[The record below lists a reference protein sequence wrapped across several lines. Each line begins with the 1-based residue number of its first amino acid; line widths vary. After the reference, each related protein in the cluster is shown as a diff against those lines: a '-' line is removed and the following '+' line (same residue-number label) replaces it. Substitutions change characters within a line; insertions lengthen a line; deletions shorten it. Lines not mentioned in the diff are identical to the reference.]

1 MDPLHKLKNLGFG
14 ILTLSCSVILVS
26 GCTNNANVQPP
37 SQQDVQLASNI
48 IGESMSNDGGG
59 LVSSFGDA
67 TSMVGASGLGFSQN
81 ENTNNVPMVAGNTAS
96 DNLRG
101 KEKNFKATYD
111 PTTGVHTVDF
121 DREVYTPN
129 FSKTIKA
136 HLEYIYRD
144 STGSFLRFPNPTKVF
159 SVDFKGSR
167 SGSVQTP
174 VRQSEFS
181 RIDTLFYTGL
191 NRSSASIT
199 INGSHQGHGDF
210 NMTTAQTQISRV
222 YDLSLKLLNVT
233 IEKTS
238 IFNRDLTQGVTGTL
252 SYDLTFHKT
261 QDTTA
266 VDKHLTG
273 TIDMNGDG
281 TALLKFA
288 HFTNRYLINLRT
300 GAVSL
305 HQ

>member
-1 MDPLHKLKNLGFG
+1 MNPLRKLKTFGFG
-14 ILTLSCSVILVS
+14 ILTLSCSIILVS

-67 TSMVGASGLGFSQN
+67 TSMVSSTGLSYSQYGN
-81 ENTNNVPMVAGNTAS
+81 LNNVPTVSSMMDDS
-96 DNLRG
+96 LRG
-101 KEKNFKATYD
+101 REKNFRATYD
-111 PTTGVHTVDF
+111 PATGTHTVDF
-121 DREVYTPN
+121 NREVNTKN
-129 FSKTIKA
+129 FSKTVKA

-144 STGSFLRFPNPTKVF
+144 STGKFLRFPIPTQVF

-174 VRQSEFS
+174 NKKSDFS

-191 NRSSASIT
+191 NRSSSSIT

-210 NMTTAQTQISRV
+210 ELTNNTTQISKV
-222 YDLSLKLLNVT
+222 YDLNLKLLNVN
-233 IEKTS
+233 IEKSS
-238 IFNRDLTQGVTGTL
+238 IINRDLTQGVTGTL
-252 SYDLTFHKT
+252 SYDLTFHKS

-266 VDKHLTG
+266 VDKHITG

-288 HFTNRYLINLRT
+288 HFTNRYLINLKT
-300 GAVSL
+300 GAASIN
-305 HQ
+305 Q